1 MLKYPNISRKTICK
15 GIGINRSNSYRSPK
29 IKIKDQDLIQHIQT
43 IRNNGNDAYC
53 GLKRIKLLLFHQG
66 IAVGVNKLRRVCNTY
81 NLKPKPY
88 TKSPAKPQDK
98 NRTPSQ
104 IPNLLKPILQEM
116 EYIKNTKSIPLF
128 EVNVGIYKPNQVWA
142 GDFTYLKFQGLW
154 YYLATNIDLY
164 TREIVGFYLSTR
176 HDTNLVT
183 TTLNRGIKH
192 YGIPDMSHTDQGSE
206 YTAQEY
212 QELLQQH
219 NITPSN
225 SNKASPWENGFQESF
240 YGKFKVEL
248 ELQNL
253 HKDSTY
259 GDLYNYIANQI
270 DYYNNYRIHT
280 AIMTTPSRKRQ
291 DYYQN
296 QTQATDQNI
305 QPSKTQTQRK
315 TQDQKSVLTPPQ
327 KLILNNGLNIYDSV
341 SNIVKL
347 EENLLL

>member
-15 GIGINRSNSYRSPK
+15 GVGVNRSNSYRESK
-29 IKIKDQDLIQHIQT
+29 IKIKDQDLIQHIQA
-43 IRNNGNDAYC
+43 IRTNGSDAYC
-53 GLKRIKLLLFHQG
+53 GLERLKVLLSHQG
-66 IAVGVNKLRRVCNTY
+66 IVVGVNKLRRVCNTY

-88 TKSPAKPQDK
+88 TRPPTKTQDK

-104 IPNLLKPILQEM
+104 IPNLLKPLLEEM
-116 EYIKNTKSIPLF
+116 EHIKNTKSIPLF
-128 EVNVGIYKPNQVWA
+128 EVNIGIYKPNQVWG
-142 GDFTYLKFQGLW
+142 GDFTYLRFQGLW

-164 TREIVGFYLSTR
+164 TREIVGFYLSTQ
-176 HDTNLVT
+176 HNTNLVT
-183 TTLNRGIKH
+183 TTLNRALKN
-192 YGIPDMSHTDQGSE
+192 YGIPDMNHTDQGSE

-219 NITPSN
+219 NITASN

-248 ELQNL
+248 ELNRL

-259 GDLYNYIANQI
+259 ADLYNYIANQI

-280 AIMTTPSRKRQ
+280 AIMATPSRKRQ
-291 DYYQN
+291 EYNQTHQN
-296 QTQATDQNI
+296 QI
-305 QPSKTQTQRK
+305 Q

-327 KLILNNGLNIYDSV
+327 KLILNNELNVYDNV